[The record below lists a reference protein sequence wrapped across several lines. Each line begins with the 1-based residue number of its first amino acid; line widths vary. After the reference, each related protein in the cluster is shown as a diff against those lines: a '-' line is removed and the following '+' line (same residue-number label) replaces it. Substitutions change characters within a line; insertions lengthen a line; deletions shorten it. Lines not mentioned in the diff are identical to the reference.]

1 MRDRENLTRPD
12 VGKRVSEPIE
22 RSYDSKL
29 DHYVAQLQRAR
40 EAFRKRRESALDSA
54 DREAS
59 RSDGERAAVS
69 ARRSVPRT

>member
-12 VGKRVSEPIE
+12 VEERASEPTD
-22 RSYDSKL
+22 RSHDSKL

-40 EAFRKRRESALDSA
+40 EAFRKRREAALDSA

-59 RSDGERAAVS
+59 RSDGERAALGS
-69 ARRSVPRT
+69 PRLKL